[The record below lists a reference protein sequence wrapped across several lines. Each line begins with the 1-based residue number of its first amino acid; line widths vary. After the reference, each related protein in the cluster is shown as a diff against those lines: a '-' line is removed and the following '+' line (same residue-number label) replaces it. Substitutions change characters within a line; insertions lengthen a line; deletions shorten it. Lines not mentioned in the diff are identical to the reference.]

1 MNDTRIMKD
10 RAEMEGLVST
20 LQLDIEMFTDTGT
33 SDRAMC
39 NAIRLKMADLS
50 KRWEKVTRDFTTA
63 LATEHRDEQ
72 RDLLSKA
79 LDLYKKTY
87 AVAFKNA
94 GAASS
99 VLYNTMETERLDRE
113 AAAAGGGAGG
123 GGGGTRTGAPPRV
136 DESLRPDY
144 KCSYSLSLSE
154 FNKWMETGKA
164 WGLASMHETRPT
176 LVQKMYFEQICEKE
190 FAENCNLEGNCRT
203 FDHYM
208 EESKLVY
215 LKRVSIFLRRNEYI
229 ETTRQE
235 DESYT
240 SFYHRLRRCS
250 EMADINTMEERDWNM
265 HNLMASLPVNVFKQI
280 TAATINPTV
289 EMVLATLEVVEQQ
302 MRQLGNTKF
311 PLPPEKGKKK
321 KSLTVNVA
329 SEDNRGRDR
338 GGGGGNRGRG
348 GGRGRGAGGR
358 GGGQSS
364 TYIDYTKLG
373 CFRCGDSNH
382 FRDQCEVM
390 PSDCYCK
397 TCEQTGHV
405 DKVCLKKKRESA
417 NVSEEKKPE
426 DKEKGEKPKE
436 GKRELTPPAGGRD
449 FSRPRGAANLV
460 TVHYLDQENVH
471 HKSAL
476 SSYELCNEAET
487 GKGRLRRLA
496 CAIERKEKGGRRTDI
511 GAVCDPGATASL
523 LSKERADELSCNERD
538 ANGIVITTTNGAAL
552 DVSGQSELWLTTK
565 SGHRKLVHVY
575 VCNDLAHD
583 LLLSADDCESLGLLP
598 RNWPNHG
605 GDDAKQY
612 SKRYMA
618 NTVKT
623 EAAEPEKEKEE
634 AVEDEEDGRVD
645 LSALR
650 DALWS
655 NTGDISK
662 IPGFSKLPDTLQ
674 NIIREH
680 KDVFSDSIGDRPMDC
695 EPVKLIIDETV
706 PLPPKVMTMRNV
718 PLHWQSQAEKILTDL
733 LQTGMVTRVRDPVPC
748 VSPSFFV
755 KKGDG
760 SGDPRLVLDYKNT
773 LNKILLRV
781 PHPLPSQ

>member
-1 MNDTRIMKD
+1 MNDARIMKD
-10 RAEMEGLVST
+10 RAEMEGMVST
-20 LQLDIEMFTDTGT
+20 LQLDMELFTDTGG
-33 SDRAMC
+33 SDKAMC
-39 NAIRLKMADLS
+39 NALRLKMADLS

-63 LATEHRDEQ
+63 LATEQ
-72 RDLLSKA
+72 REDQRALMSKA
-79 LDLYKKTY
+79 QDQYKKAY
-87 AVAFKNA
+87 YGAIKNA
-94 GAASS
+94 GAATSE
-99 VLYNTMETERLDRE
+99 LYNTMETERLDRE
-113 AAAAGGGAGG
+113 ATAAAAGGGAGG

-190 FAENCNLEGNCRT
+190 FAENCNLGGTCRT

-229 ETTRQE
+229 EITRQE

-250 EMADINTMEERDWNM
+250 DMADINTMEEKDWNM

-280 TAATINPTV
+280 TSATINPTL
-289 EMVLATLEVVEQQ
+289 EDVLATLEVVEQQ

-329 SEDNRGRDR
+329 SEDTRGRDR

-373 CFRCGDSNH
+373 CFRCGDPNH

-405 DKVCLKKKRESA
+405 DKVCLKKKRETA

-538 ANGIVITTTNGAAL
+538 AEGIVITTANGAAL
-552 DVSGQSELWLTTK
+552 DVSGQSEIWLSTK
-565 SGHRKLVHVY
+565 SGKRKLVHVY

-605 GDDAKQY
+605 GEDAKQY

-623 EAAEPEKEKEE
+623 EATEPEKKKEE
-634 AVEDEEDGRVD
+634 TVENEEDGRLICQHFAT
-645 LSALR
+645 LSGATQVIFRRYRGFKNYLKLCR
-650 DALWS
+650 TS
-655 NTGDISK
+655 SGNTK
-662 IPGFSKLPDTLQ
+662 MCFR
-674 NIIREH
+674 IR
-680 KDVFSDSIGDRPMDC
+680 
-695 EPVKLIIDETV
+695 LETGQW
-706 PLPPKVMTMRNV
+706 TA
-718 PLHWQSQAEKILTDL
+718 HQS
-733 LQTGMVTRVRDPVPC
+733 
-748 VSPSFFV
+748 S
-755 KKGDG
+755 
-760 SGDPRLVLDYKNT
+760 
-773 LNKILLRV
+773 
-781 PHPLPSQ
+781 